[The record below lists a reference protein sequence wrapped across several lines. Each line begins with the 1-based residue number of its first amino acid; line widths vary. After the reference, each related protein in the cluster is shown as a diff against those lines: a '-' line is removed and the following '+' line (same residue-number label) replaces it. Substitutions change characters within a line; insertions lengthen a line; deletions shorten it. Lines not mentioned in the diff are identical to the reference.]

1 MSELSHATRD
11 VVTEGAR
18 ALGPSPSARARIRA
32 GVAARISAA
41 AGGAEL
47 RPEPGGDGAATAVAG
62 GSAAGSALKVWLM
75 GLLAAGI
82 VGGVAAGWFFGRGG
96 RQDGAPASAG
106 FEAANRGSK
115 PAAGVGAGANHGSKP
130 GVAPAPTV
138 SGTRSPAGGAS
149 APRRTSRG
157 AGAGRHTSRGGSD
170 LDREVAFLTGARR
183 ALQSGEPARA
193 LAALERHRRELR
205 APQMAREAALLRAE
219 ALCAAGRPREGRR
232 ALAEA
237 DARWPGAPGSAA
249 ARALCG
255 APE

>member
-1 MSELSHATRD
+1 M
-11 VVTEGAR
+11 
-18 ALGPSPSARARIRA
+18 
-32 GVAARISAA
+32 AARISAA

-115 PAAGVGAGANHGSKP
+115 PAAGVGAGAGA
-130 GVAPAPTV
+130 GERTGGGAGERAGADPAPTV